1 MEKYSSYKDSGV
13 KWLGEIPSHWELKHL
28 RNFLTLF
35 SEKGYGNAPLLS
47 VTREKGVILRNKD
60 DKEENHNFV
69 PDDLSGYK
77 HLYPGDFVI
86 NKMKSWQGSYGVSEY
101 EGIVSPAYFTCKLR
115 GVDPQFFSRAIRSK
129 AYIGFFMQYSKG
141 IRVDQWDLDP
151 SSMKDIPFIL
161 PPLDEQKRIVPY
173 LDAATAKIDE
183 AIFHQQ
189 RVIDLL
195 NERKQILID
204 RAVSR
209 GAPSDH
215 APMLKD
221 SGYDWLGQIPAHWDI
236 NKLKYLCKMF
246 GRIGFRGYSAEDL
259 VEEGE
264 GAVTLSPTNIIE
276 GKLDFTECS
285 YLSWQK
291 YYESPEIMVFP
302 GDVIFVKTA
311 SIGKT
316 AYVESIPIET
326 TVNPQ
331 ILVLKEII
339 PNSEYLSFYLQSSF
353 MQGWVK
359 ATANGS
365 TILTIPQ
372 TTIGNYPIALP
383 SPDEQVAIVDYLKV
397 EIGKIERAK
406 ASVNST
412 INLLQERKQIIIKDM
427 VTGKVRVV

>member
-1 MEKYSSYKDSGV
+1 MAQYPSYKNSGFD
-13 KWLGEIPSHWELKHL
+13 WIGQIPSHWGLLKSK
-28 RNFLTLF
+28 FLWRESFDT
-35 SEKGYGNAPLLS
+35 STNGTEDLLS
-47 VTREKGVILRNKD
+47 VSQYDGVTPANGSRSESLVGYKVV
-60 DKEENHNFV
+60 EENN
-69 PDDLSGYK
+69 L
-77 HLYPGDFVI
+77 VI
-86 NKMKSWQGSYGVSEY
+86 NIMLAWMGGLGVSAY
-101 EGIVSPAYFTCKLR
+101 NGLVSPAYCVYKLQGDNNPKYMHYLYKTPMYLAEFAR
-115 GVDPQFFSRAIRSK
+115 HSTGVIPSRWRM
-129 AYIGFFMQYSKG
+129 YTDDFGQ
-141 IRVDQWDLDP
+141 VLTL
-151 SSMKDIPFIL
+151 IP
-161 PPLDEQKRIVPY
+161 PRKEQDAMVEY

-183 AIFHQQ
+183 AIAQQQ
-189 RVIDLL
+189 RMIDLL
-195 NERKQILID
+195 NERKQIIID
-204 RAVSR
+204 QAVSR
-209 GAPSDH
+209 GVSSVGFAPV
-215 APMLKD
+215 LKD

-316 AYVESIPIET
+316 AYVESIPLET

-331 ILVLKEII
+331 ILVLKDII

-383 SPDEQVAIVDYLKV
+383 SPDEQVAIVDYLKQ

-406 ASVNST
+406 ASVNNT
-412 INLLQERKQIIIKDM
+412 INLLQERKQIIINDI
-427 VTGKVRVV
+427 VIGKVKV

>member
-1 MEKYSSYKDSGV
+1 MKQYPSYRDSGIP
-13 KWLGEIPSHWELKHL
+13 WLNEIPSHWRILPGRAIFQENK
-28 RNFLTLF
+28 
-35 SEKGYGNAPLLS
+35 EKNDGGEHQVLSLSYGNIIIKKNVNEGLIPENYS
-47 VTREKGVILRNKD
+47 SYQYIRPGYIVIRCTDLQNDKVSLRT
-60 DKEENHNFV
+60 
-69 PDDLSGYK
+69 S
-77 HLYPGDFVI
+77 I
-86 NKMKSWQGSYGVSEY
+86 SEH
-101 EGIVSPAYFTCKLR
+101 EGIITGAYLGLIPKPTYHSKYIHYLLRAWDCSKELYRYGSGLRQSLSWNDFKYLLLPIPSPGEQVAI
-115 GVDPQFFSRAIRSK
+115 VDH
-129 AYIGFFMQYSKG
+129 
-141 IRVDQWDLDP
+141 
-151 SSMKDIPFIL
+151 
-161 PPLDEQKRIVPY
+161 

-183 AIFHQQ
+183 AIAQQ
-189 RVIDLL
+189 QSMIDLL

-209 GAPSDH
+209 GVPSFNH
-215 APMLKD
+215 TPVLKD
-221 SGYDWLGQIPAHWDI
+221 SGYDWLGQIPANWDM
-236 NKLKYLCKMF
+236 NKLKYLCKMY

-259 VEEGE
+259 VAEGE
-264 GAVTLSPTNIIE
+264 GAVTLSPTNIID

-291 YYESPEIMVFP
+291 YNESPEIMVFP
-302 GDVIFVKTA
+302 GDVVFVKTA
-311 SIGKT
+311 SVGKT

-339 PNSEYLSFYLQSSF
+339 PNSEYLTFYLQSSF

-372 TTIGNYPIALP
+372 TTIGNYPIVLP
-383 SPDEQVAIVDYLKV
+383 SPNEQQAIVDYLKG

-412 INLLQERKQIIIKDM
+412 INLLQERKQIIINDI
-427 VTGKVRVV
+427 VTGKVKVV